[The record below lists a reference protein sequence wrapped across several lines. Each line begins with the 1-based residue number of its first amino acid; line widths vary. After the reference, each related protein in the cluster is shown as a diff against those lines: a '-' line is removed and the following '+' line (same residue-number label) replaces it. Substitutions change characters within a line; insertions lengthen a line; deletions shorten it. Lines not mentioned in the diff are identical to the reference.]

1 MLSLKCFEE
10 AKNKICFHPLIC
22 SIQVQII
29 MQRRNFVKSTL
40 GAAGLG
46 LTAAAE
52 SVADNWHSQPA
63 FLAKNNFKLKYAP
76 HFGMFEN
83 SAGKDP
89 IDQLKFMA
97 DMGFTALEDNG
108 MMGRDVALQ
117 EKIAK
122 EMTRLGMTMGVFVLD
137 KGGNGQNTLA
147 AGKPEYI
154 EIFLNGCR
162 KAVET
167 AKRVNAKFTTVVP
180 GDFERNLPI
189 GIQTGHVIDA
199 LRRGADILAP
209 AGLTMVLE
217 PLSDTPNL
225 FLRTSDQTYEIC
237 RAVNSPACKIL
248 FDIYHMQKNEGHIIP
263 HINWCWSEI
272 GYFQMGDN
280 PGRKEPTT
288 GEINYKNIFKHIYQ
302 KQKAENKEFI
312 FGMEHG
318 NSQPGKDGEMAV
330 IKAYVESDSFTV

>member
-1 MLSLKCFEE
+1 
-10 AKNKICFHPLIC
+10 
-22 SIQVQII
+22 

-40 GAAGLG
+40 GVAGAAFSGE
-46 LTAAAE
+46 A
-52 SVADNWHSQPA
+52 VAGNWHSQPA
-63 FLAKNNFKLKYAP
+63 LLAKNSFKLKYAP
-76 HFGMFEN
+76 HIGMFEN

-108 MMGRDVALQ
+108 MMGRDVAMQ
-117 EKIAK
+117 EKMGK
-122 EMTRLGMTMGVFVLD
+122 EMARLGMTMGVFVLD
-137 KGGNGQNTLA
+137 KGGNSQNTLA

-154 EIFLNGCR
+154 DIFLNGCR
-162 KAVET
+162 RAVET

-199 LRRGADILAP
+199 LRRGAEILEP
-209 AGLTMVLE
+209 AGLVMVLE
-217 PLSDTPNL
+217 PLSDSPNL

-237 RAVNSPACKIL
+237 RGVNSPSCKIL

-263 HINWCWSEI
+263 HIDWCWKEI
-272 GYFQMGDN
+272 AYFQIGDN

-288 GEINYKNIFKHIYQ
+288 GEINYKNIFKHIYR
-302 KQKAENKEFI
+302 KAKAENKEFI

-318 NSQPGKDGEMAV
+318 NSMPGKDGEAAL
-330 IKAYVESDSFTV
+330 IKAYLESDSFTI